1 MSTLRLHLEPEE
13 IAPLRRLAHEL
24 QVYPEDVAYAALNH
38 FMGALDK
45 PEVKE
50 SVARLKAARRTQLPM
65 WADHA
70 REIHAYESMT

>member
-1 MSTLRLHLEPEE
+1 MPTIRLRLEPEE

-24 QVYPEDVAYAALNH
+24 QVDPDDVAYAALNH
-38 FMGALDK
+38 FMGALNQ

-50 SVARLKAARRTQLPM
+50 SVARLKAARRTQLPL